1 MKAYEKTL
9 EYYKEL
15 PSWAKGVVVV
25 GGLVIVYIVGNKIFT
40 ALKPKPVEDI
50 NIQNDINRLSRLMK
64 PTYTDSAYDGYAKT
78 IYEAQRTSLG
88 NDSGTIKD
96 VALLMK
102 NDLDV
107 AKLFKSYGTR
117 VTYVFGVPSDSYSLF
132 GAMRKGI
139 EADAFGMF
147 SWRLGQINKDWE
159 SKGITYRL

>member
-1 MKAYEKTL
+1 MKPYEKTL

-25 GGLVIVYIVGNKIFT
+25 GGLLIVYIVGNKVYS
-40 ALKPKPVEDI
+40 ALKPRPQSEK
-50 NIQNDINRLSRLMK
+50 NILNDIERLSRLMK
-64 PTYTDSAYDGYAKT
+64 PTYTDSSYDAYAET
-78 IYEAQRTSLG
+78 IYQAQRTSLG

-96 VALLMK
+96 VAVLMK

-107 AKLFKSYGTR
+107 AKLYKSYGTR
-117 VTYVFGVPSDSYSLF
+117 TTYVFGIPSDSYTLF
-132 GAMRKGI
+132 GGMRKGI
-139 EADAFGMF
+139 EGDAFGAF

>member
-40 ALKPKPVEDI
+40 ALKPKPIEDV
-50 NIQNDINRLSRLMK
+50 NIQNDINRLSSLMK

-107 AKLFKSYGTR
+107 AKLYKSYGTR
-117 VTYVFGVPSDSYSLF
+117 TDYVFGVPSDSYSLF
-132 GAMRKGI
+132 GAIRKGI
-139 EADAFGMF
+139 EADSFGIF